1 VNLPREFQERMQH
14 LLRQEYEAF
23 IESYHREQV
32 QALRVN
38 TLKITEEELQAIS
51 SFELR
56 QIPWVQSGFYYAGQ
70 DRPGKHPYH
79 EAGLYYIQEPSAMA
93 VGELADAR
101 PGEYVLDLCA
111 APGGKTTHLA
121 ASMQGQGLLVSNEI
135 HPTRAKILAS
145 NVERMGFTNTV
156 VTNETP
162 EKLAKYFPGFFDR
175 IVVDAPCSGEGM
187 FRKEAQALEHWS
199 MENVNMCA
207 RRQQAILEEAAIM
220 LRPGGTLI
228 YSTCT
233 FAPEENEGSMGRFLE
248 KHPEFSVKKV
258 TAYEGFAPGH
268 PEWSDAHPE
277 IRDTFR
283 LWPHKLEGEGHY
295 VAVLQKYGERNPRE
309 GLWKLPSADPA
320 VLKLY
325 EVFVQQN
332 LQGTL
337 DGIPILFGEQLYL
350 LPHAIPLKGL
360 KVLRLGLH
368 LGTIKKNR
376 FEPAHALAL
385 ALRAEEAQ
393 RCCNLSIEQ
402 AEAYL
407 RGETLNINGEKGWI
421 LVLVNGYSLG
431 WGKQSS
437 GILKN
442 HYPKGLRKR

>member
-1 VNLPREFQERMQH
+1 
-14 LLRQEYEAF
+14 
-23 IESYHREQV
+23 
-32 QALRVN
+32 
-38 TLKITEEELQAIS
+38 
-51 SFELR
+51 
-56 QIPWVQSGFYYAGQ
+56 
-70 DRPGKHPYH
+70 
-79 EAGLYYIQEPSAMA
+79 
-93 VGELADAR
+93 
-101 PGEYVLDLCA
+101 
-111 APGGKTTHLA
+111 
-121 ASMQGQGLLVSNEI
+121 
-135 HPTRAKILAS
+135 
-145 NVERMGFTNTV
+145 
-156 VTNETP
+156 
-162 EKLAKYFPGFFDR
+162 
-175 IVVDAPCSGEGM
+175 
-187 FRKEAQALEHWS
+187 LEHWS